1 MSIHIDRGIPIPK
14 KAHAQDVPDLSKL
27 PPDALLTRDQVAA
40 LSGFAVVTLKV
51 WAPKGR
57 GPKITYL
64 EGRPRF
70 KVRDVREWMEAGQ

>member
-1 MSIHIDRGIPIPK
+1 MPETRIAQRSI
-14 KAHAQDVPDLSKL
+14 PDFGSL
-27 PPDALLTRDQVAA
+27 PDEALLTRDQVAA
-40 LSGFAVVTLKV
+40 LSGFAVVTLKM

-70 KVRDVREWMEAGQ
+70 KVRDVRAWMESRQ